1 MSKRDYYEV
10 LGVSKSSTEKEI
22 KKAYK
27 RLAMKYHPDKN
38 QGDPQAADKFKEIK
52 EAYEILTDADKR
64 GQYDDYGHAAF
75 QNGGSGGGGFGG
87 QSQGYGGFDDIF
99 GGAFGGGGRSRGG
112 FGGGFEDMF
121 SQQRR
126 PRPQKGQDRQF
137 NLTVE
142 FADAINGCEQ
152 VIELPINGENKK
164 INVKVPAGID
174 DGEKIRFS
182 GKGESGVN
190 GGPAGDLLIQINT
203 RPHTHLKRD
212 GNDLI
217 CPVTMDFATA
227 ALGGEVEIQ
236 TLESRF
242 KLKVPAGT
250 QSGRKFR
257 MKDKGVTSRKGITGD
272 LMVEIIV
279 ATPTNLTDKQKELL
293 MAFRDLATA

>member
-1 MSKRDYYEV
+1 MSKRDYYDV
-10 LGVSKSSTEKEI
+10 LGVAKSSTEKEI

-38 QGDPQAADKFKEIK
+38 QGDEQAATKFKEIK
-52 EAYEILTDADKR
+52 EAYEVLTDADKR
-64 GQYDDYGHAAF
+64 GQYDDFGHSAF
-75 QNGGSGGGGFGG
+75 QNGGMGGGFGG
-87 QSQGYGGFDDIF
+87 GHSQGFGGFEDIF
-99 GGAFGGGGRSRGG
+99 GSAFGGGGRSRGG
-112 FGGGFEDMF
+112 FGGGGFDDMF
-121 SQQRR
+121 SQQRQ

-137 NLTVE
+137 NLTVD

-152 VIELPINGENKK
+152 VIELPINGVSKK

-174 DGEKIRFS
+174 NGEKIRFS
-182 GKGESGVN
+182 GKGESGAY

-203 RPHTHLKRD
+203 RPHTHLQRD

-217 CPVTMDFATA
+217 CPVTTDFVTA

-242 KLKVPAGT
+242 KLKVPAAT

-257 MKDKGVTSRKGITGD
+257 MKGKGVTSRKGITGD
-272 LMVEIIV
+272 LMVEITV
-279 ATPTNLTDKQKELL
+279 ATPTNLNEKQKELL
-293 MAFRDLATA
+293 MKFKELS

>member
-1 MSKRDYYEV
+1 MSKRDYYDV
-10 LGVSKSSTEKEI
+10 LGVQKNSTEKEI

-38 QGDPQAADKFKEIK
+38 QGDAHAADKFKEIK

-75 QNGGSGGGGFGG
+75 QNGGGGGFGG
-87 QSQGYGGFDDIF
+87 GQGYGGFEDIF
-99 GGAFGGGGRSRGG
+99 GGGFGGGGRGRGG
-112 FGGGFEDMF
+112 FGGGFDDMF
-121 SQQRR
+121 SQQRQ

-142 FADAINGCEQ
+142 FAEAINGCEQ
-152 VIELPINGENKK
+152 VIELPVNGVSKK
-164 INVKVPAGID
+164 INVKVPAGIE
-174 DGEKIRFS
+174 DGEKIRFA
-182 GKGESGVN
+182 GKGESGAY
-190 GGPAGDLLIQINT
+190 GGPAGDLLIQINI
-203 RPHTHLKRD
+203 RPHTHLKRE

-217 CPVTMDFATA
+217 CPVTTNFATA

-250 QSGRKFR
+250 QNGRKFR
-257 MKDKGVTSRKGITGD
+257 MKEKGVKSRKGATGD
-272 LMVEIIV
+272 LMVVITV
-279 ATPTNLTDKQKELL
+279 ATPTNLTEEQKELL
-293 MAFRDLATA
+293 IKFKELS

>member
-1 MSKRDYYEV
+1 VSKRDYYDV
-10 LGVSKSSTEKEI
+10 LGVQKNSTEKEI

-38 QGDPQAADKFKEIK
+38 QGDAHAADKFKEIK

-75 QNGGSGGGGFGG
+75 QNGGGGGFGG
-87 QSQGYGGFDDIF
+87 GQGYGGFEDIF
-99 GGAFGGGGRSRGG
+99 GGGFGGGGRGRGG
-112 FGGGFEDMF
+112 FGGGFDDMF
-121 SQQRR
+121 SQQRQ

-142 FADAINGCEQ
+142 FAEAINGCEQ
-152 VIELPINGENKK
+152 VIELPVNGVSKK
-164 INVKVPAGID
+164 INVKVPAGIE
-174 DGEKIRFS
+174 DGEKIRFA
-182 GKGESGVN
+182 GKGESGAY
-190 GGPAGDLLIQINT
+190 GGPAGDLLIQINI
-203 RPHTHLKRD
+203 RPHTHLKRE

-217 CPVTMDFATA
+217 CPVTTNFATA

-250 QSGRKFR
+250 QNGRKFR
-257 MKDKGVTSRKGITGD
+257 MKEKGVKSRKGATGD
-272 LMVEIIV
+272 LMVVITV
-279 ATPTNLTDKQKELL
+279 ATPTNLTEEQKELL
-293 MAFRDLATA
+293 IKFKELS

>member
-87 QSQGYGGFDDIF
+87 QSQGYGGFEDIF
-99 GGAFGGGGRSRGG
+99 GGAFGGSGRSH
-112 FGGGFEDMF
+112 GGFEDMF

-126 PRPQKGQDRQF
+126 QRPQKGQDRQF

-142 FADAINGCEQ
+142 FAEAINGCEQ
-152 VIELPINGENKK
+152 VIELPVNGENKK
-164 INVKVPAGID
+164 INVKVPAGIE
-174 DGEKIRFS
+174 DGEKIRFV
-182 GKGESGVN
+182 GKGEAGAF
-190 GGPAGDLLIQINT
+190 GGLAGDLLIQINT

-217 CPVTMDFATA
+217 CPVTTDFVTA

-257 MKDKGVTSRKGITGD
+257 MKEKGVKGRKGITGD
-272 LMVEIIV
+272 LMVEITV
-279 ATPTNLTDKQKELL
+279 ATPTNLNEKQKELL
-293 MAFRDLATA
+293 MEFKELA

>member
-1 MSKRDYYEV
+1 MSKRDYYDV
-10 LGVSKSSTEKEI
+10 LGVPKSSTEKEI

-38 QGDPQAADKFKEIK
+38 QGDAQAADKFKEIK
-52 EAYEILTDADKR
+52 EAYEILTNADKR

-75 QNGGSGGGGFGG
+75 KNGGMGGGGFGG
-87 QSQGYGGFDDIF
+87 QSQGYGGFEDIF
-99 GGAFGGGGRSRGG
+99 GGAFGGGGRSH
-112 FGGGFEDMF
+112 GGFEDMF

-126 PRPQKGQDRQF
+126 QRSQKGQDRQF

-142 FADAINGCEQ
+142 FAEAINGCEQ
-152 VIELPINGENKK
+152 VIELPVNGENKK

-174 DGEKIRFS
+174 DGEKIRFV
-182 GKGESGVN
+182 GKGEAGTF
-190 GGPAGDLLIQINT
+190 GGSAGDLFIQINT
-203 RPHTHLKRD
+203 RPHSHLKRD

-217 CPVTMDFATA
+217 CPVTTDFVTA

-257 MKDKGVTSRKGITGD
+257 MKEKGVKGRKGITGD
-272 LMVEIIV
+272 LMVEITV
-279 ATPTNLTDKQKELL
+279 ATPTNLNEKQKELL
-293 MAFRDLATA
+293 MEFKELA

>member
-10 LGVSKSSTEKEI
+10 LGVPKSSTEKEI

-38 QGDPQAADKFKEIK
+38 QGDAQAADKFKEIK
-52 EAYEILTDADKR
+52 EAYEILTNADKR

-75 QNGGSGGGGFGG
+75 KNGGMGGGGGFGG
-87 QSQGYGGFDDIF
+87 QSQGYGGFEDIF
-99 GGAFGGGGRSRGG
+99 GGAFGGGGRSH
-112 FGGGFEDMF
+112 GGFEDMF

-126 PRPQKGQDRQF
+126 QRSQKGQDRQF

-142 FADAINGCEQ
+142 FAEAINGCEQ
-152 VIELPINGENKK
+152 VIELPVNGENKK

-174 DGEKIRFS
+174 DGEKIRFV
-182 GKGESGVN
+182 GKGEAGTF
-190 GGPAGDLLIQINT
+190 GGSAGDLFIQINT
-203 RPHTHLKRD
+203 RPHSHLKRD

-217 CPVTMDFATA
+217 CPVTTDFVTA

-257 MKDKGVTSRKGITGD
+257 MKEKGVKGRKGITGD
-272 LMVEIIV
+272 LMVEITV
-279 ATPTNLTDKQKELL
+279 ATPTNLNEKQKELL
-293 MAFRDLATA
+293 MEFKELA

>member
-1 MSKRDYYEV
+1 MSKRDYYDV
-10 LGVSKSSTEKEI
+10 LGVPKSSTEKEI

-38 QGDPQAADKFKEIK
+38 QGDAQAADKFKEIK

-75 QNGGSGGGGFGG
+75 KNGGMGGGGFGG
-87 QSQGYGGFDDIF
+87 GHSQGYGGFEDIF
-99 GGAFGGGGRSRGG
+99 GGAFGGRSRGG
-112 FGGGFEDMF
+112 FGGGGGFEDMF
-121 SQQRR
+121 SQQRQ
-126 PRPQKGQDRQF
+126 PRPQKGQDSQF
-137 NLTVE
+137 SLTVE
-142 FADAINGCEQ
+142 FAEAIQGCEQ
-152 VIELPINGENKK
+152 IIELPINGVNKK
-164 INVKVPAGID
+164 INVKVPAGIE
-174 DGEKIRFS
+174 DGEKIRFA
-182 GKGESGVN
+182 GKGGSGVR
-190 GGPAGDLLIQINT
+190 GGPAGDLLIQIHV
-203 RPHTHLKRD
+203 RAHTHLKRD

-217 CPVTMDFATA
+217 CPVTTDFVTA

-257 MKDKGVTSRKGITGD
+257 MKEKGVKSRKGMTGD

-279 ATPTNLTDKQKELL
+279 ATPTNLTEKQKELL
-293 MAFRDLATA
+293 MEFKELA

>member
-1 MSKRDYYEV
+1 MSKRDYYDV
-10 LGVSKSSTEKEI
+10 LGVPKSSTEKEI

-38 QGDPQAADKFKEIK
+38 QGDAQAADKFKEIK

-75 QNGGSGGGGFGG
+75 KNGGMGGGGGFGG
-87 QSQGYGGFDDIF
+87 FEDIF

-121 SQQRR
+121 SQQRQ
-126 PRPQKGQDRQF
+126 PRPKKGQDRQF

-142 FADAINGCEQ
+142 FAEAINGCEQ
-152 VIELPINGENKK
+152 IIELPINGVNKK
-164 INVKVPAGID
+164 INVKVPAGIE
-174 DGEKIRFS
+174 DGEKIRFV
-182 GKGESGVN
+182 GKGEAGAF

-217 CPVTMDFATA
+217 CPVTTDFVTA

-257 MKDKGVTSRKGITGD
+257 MKEKGVKSRKGMTGD

-279 ATPTNLTDKQKELL
+279 ATPTNLNEKQKELL
-293 MAFRDLATA
+293 MEFKELA

>member
-1 MSKRDYYEV
+1 MSKRDYYDV
-10 LGVSKSSTEKEI
+10 LGVPKSSTEKEI

-38 QGDPQAADKFKEIK
+38 QGDAQAADKFKEIK

-75 QNGGSGGGGFGG
+75 KNGGMGGGGFGG
-87 QSQGYGGFDDIF
+87 QSQGYGGFEDIF

-121 SQQRR
+121 SQQRQ
-126 PRPQKGQDRQF
+126 PRPKKGQDRQF

-142 FADAINGCEQ
+142 FAEAINGCEQ
-152 VIELPINGENKK
+152 IIELPINGVNKK
-164 INVKVPAGID
+164 INVKVPAGIE
-174 DGEKIRFS
+174 DGEKIRFV
-182 GKGESGVN
+182 GKGEAGAF

-217 CPVTMDFATA
+217 CPVTTDFVTA

-257 MKDKGVTSRKGITGD
+257 MKEKGVKSRKGMTGD

-279 ATPTNLTDKQKELL
+279 ATPTNLSEKQKELL
-293 MAFRDLATA
+293 MEFKELA

>member
-1 MSKRDYYEV
+1 MSKRDYYDV
-10 LGVSKSSTEKEI
+10 LGVAKSSTEKEI

-38 QGDPQAADKFKEIK
+38 QGDAQAADKFKEIK
-52 EAYEILTDADKR
+52 EAYEILTNADKR

-75 QNGGSGGGGFGG
+75 KNGGMGGGGFGG
-87 QSQGYGGFDDIF
+87 QSQGYGGFEDIF
-99 GGAFGGGGRSRGG
+99 GGAFGGGGRSH
-112 FGGGFEDMF
+112 GGFEDMF

-126 PRPQKGQDRQF
+126 QRSQKGQDRQF

-142 FADAINGCEQ
+142 FAEAINGCEQ
-152 VIELPINGENKK
+152 VIELPVNGENKK

-174 DGEKIRFS
+174 DGEKIRFV
-182 GKGESGVN
+182 GKGEAGTF
-190 GGPAGDLLIQINT
+190 GGSAGDLFIQINT
-203 RPHTHLKRD
+203 RPHSHLKRD

-217 CPVTMDFATA
+217 CPVTTDFVTA

-257 MKDKGVTSRKGITGD
+257 MKEKGVKGRKGITGD
-272 LMVEIIV
+272 LMVEITV
-279 ATPTNLTDKQKELL
+279 ATPTNLNEKQKELL
-293 MAFRDLATA
+293 MEFKELA

>member
-1 MSKRDYYEV
+1 MSKRDYYDV
-10 LGVSKSSTEKEI
+10 LGVQKNSTEKEI

-38 QGDPQAADKFKEIK
+38 QGDAHAADKFKEIK

-75 QNGGSGGGGFGG
+75 QNGGGGGGGGFGG
-87 QSQGYGGFDDIF
+87 GQGYGGFEDIF
-99 GGAFGGGGRSRGG
+99 GGGFGGGGRGRGG
-112 FGGGFEDMF
+112 FGGGFDDMF
-121 SQQRR
+121 SQQRQ

-142 FADAINGCEQ
+142 FAEAINGCEQ
-152 VIELPINGENKK
+152 VIELPVNGVSKK
-164 INVKVPAGID
+164 INVKVPAGIE
-174 DGEKIRFS
+174 DGEKIRFA
-182 GKGESGVN
+182 GKGESGAY
-190 GGPAGDLLIQINT
+190 GGPAGDLLIQINI
-203 RPHTHLKRD
+203 RPHTHLKRE

-217 CPVTMDFATA
+217 CPVTTNFATA

-250 QSGRKFR
+250 QNGRKFR
-257 MKDKGVTSRKGITGD
+257 MKEKGVKSRKGATGD
-272 LMVEIIV
+272 LMVVITV
-279 ATPTNLTDKQKELL
+279 ATPTNLTEEQKELL
-293 MAFRDLATA
+293 IKFKELS

>member
-1 MSKRDYYEV
+1 MSKRDYYDV
-10 LGVSKSSTEKEI
+10 LGVPKSSTEKEI

-38 QGDPQAADKFKEIK
+38 QGDAQAADKFKEIK

-75 QNGGSGGGGFGG
+75 KNGGMGGGGFGG
-87 QSQGYGGFDDIF
+87 QSQGYGGFEDIF
-99 GGAFGGGGRSRGG
+99 GGAFGGGGRSRSG

-121 SQQRR
+121 SQQRQ
-126 PRPQKGQDRQF
+126 PRPKKGQDRQF

-142 FADAINGCEQ
+142 FAEAINGCEQ
-152 VIELPINGENKK
+152 IIELPINGVNKK
-164 INVKVPAGID
+164 INVKVPAGIE
-174 DGEKIRFS
+174 DGEKIRFV
-182 GKGESGVN
+182 GKGEAGAF

-217 CPVTMDFATA
+217 CPVTTDFVTA

-257 MKDKGVTSRKGITGD
+257 MKEKGVKSRKGMTGD

-279 ATPTNLTDKQKELL
+279 ATPTNLSEKQKELL
-293 MAFRDLATA
+293 MEFKELA

>member
-1 MSKRDYYEV
+1 MSKRDYYDV
-10 LGVSKSSTEKEI
+10 LGVPKSSTEKEI

-38 QGDPQAADKFKEIK
+38 QGDAQAADKFKEIK
-52 EAYEILTDADKR
+52 EAYEILTNADKR

-75 QNGGSGGGGFGG
+75 KNGGMGGGGGFGG
-87 QSQGYGGFDDIF
+87 QSQGYGGFEDIF
-99 GGAFGGGGRSRGG
+99 GGAFGGGGRSH
-112 FGGGFEDMF
+112 GGFEDMF

-126 PRPQKGQDRQF
+126 QRSQKGQDRQF

-142 FADAINGCEQ
+142 FAEAINGCEQ
-152 VIELPINGENKK
+152 VIELPVNGENKK

-174 DGEKIRFS
+174 DGEKIRFV
-182 GKGESGVN
+182 GKGEAGTF
-190 GGPAGDLLIQINT
+190 GGSAGDLFIQINT
-203 RPHTHLKRD
+203 RPHSHLKRD

-217 CPVTMDFATA
+217 CPVTTDFVTA

-257 MKDKGVTSRKGITGD
+257 MKEKGVKGRKGITGD
-272 LMVEIIV
+272 LMVEITV
-279 ATPTNLTDKQKELL
+279 ATPTNLNEKQKELL
-293 MAFRDLATA
+293 MEFKELA

>member
-1 MSKRDYYEV
+1 MSKRDYYDV
-10 LGVSKSSTEKEI
+10 LGVPKSSTEKEI

-38 QGDPQAADKFKEIK
+38 QGDAQAADKFKEIK

-75 QNGGSGGGGFGG
+75 KNGGMGGGGGFGG
-87 QSQGYGGFDDIF
+87 QSQGYGGFEDIF

-121 SQQRR
+121 SQQRQSR
-126 PRPQKGQDRQF
+126 PKKGQDRQF

-142 FADAINGCEQ
+142 FAEAINGCEQ
-152 VIELPINGENKK
+152 IIELPINGVNKK
-164 INVKVPAGID
+164 INVKVPAGIE
-174 DGEKIRFS
+174 DGEKIRFV
-182 GKGESGVN
+182 GKGEAGAF

-217 CPVTMDFATA
+217 CPVTTDFVTA

-257 MKDKGVTSRKGITGD
+257 MKEKGVKSRKGMTGD

-279 ATPTNLTDKQKELL
+279 ATPTNLNEKQKELL
-293 MAFRDLATA
+293 MEFKELA

>member
-38 QGDPQAADKFKEIK
+38 PGDAQAADKFKEIK

-75 QNGGSGGGGFGG
+75 KNGGMGGGGGFGG
-87 QSQGYGGFDDIF
+87 GHSQGYGGFEDIF
-99 GGAFGGGGRSRGG
+99 GGAFGGRSRGG
-112 FGGGFEDMF
+112 FGGGGGFEDMF
-121 SQQRR
+121 SQQRQ

-137 NLTVE
+137 SLTVE

-152 VIELPINGENKK
+152 IIELPVNGVNKK
-164 INVKVPAGID
+164 INVKVPAGIED
-174 DGEKIRFS
+174 AEKIRFV
-182 GKGESGVN
+182 GKGEAGAY
-190 GGPAGDLLIQINT
+190 GGPAGDLLIQIHV
-203 RPHTHLKRD
+203 RAHTHLKRE

-217 CPVTMDFATA
+217 CPVTTDFVTA

-250 QSGRKFR
+250 QNGRKFR
-257 MKDKGVTSRKGITGD
+257 MKEKGVKSRKGATGD
-272 LMVEIIV
+272 LMVVITV
-279 ATPTNLTDKQKELL
+279 ATPTNLTEEQKELL
-293 MAFRDLATA
+293 IKFKELS

>member
-1 MSKRDYYEV
+1 MSKRDYYDV
-10 LGVSKSSTEKEI
+10 LGVQKNSTEKEI

-38 QGDPQAADKFKEIK
+38 QGDAHAADKFKEIK

-75 QNGGSGGGGFGG
+75 QNGGGGGFGG
-87 QSQGYGGFDDIF
+87 GQGYGGFEDIF
-99 GGAFGGGGRSRGG
+99 GRGRGG
-112 FGGGFEDMF
+112 FGGGFDDMF
-121 SQQRR
+121 SQQRQ

-142 FADAINGCEQ
+142 FAEAINGCEQ
-152 VIELPINGENKK
+152 VIELPVNGVSKK
-164 INVKVPAGID
+164 INVKVPAGIE
-174 DGEKIRFS
+174 DGEKIRFA
-182 GKGESGVN
+182 GKGESGAY
-190 GGPAGDLLIQINT
+190 GGPAGDLLIQINI
-203 RPHTHLKRD
+203 RQHTHLKRE

-217 CPVTMDFATA
+217 CPVTTNFATA

-250 QSGRKFR
+250 QNGRKFR
-257 MKDKGVTSRKGITGD
+257 MKEKGVKSRKGATGD
-272 LMVEIIV
+272 LMVVITV
-279 ATPTNLTDKQKELL
+279 ATPTNLTEEQKELL
-293 MAFRDLATA
+293 IKFKELS